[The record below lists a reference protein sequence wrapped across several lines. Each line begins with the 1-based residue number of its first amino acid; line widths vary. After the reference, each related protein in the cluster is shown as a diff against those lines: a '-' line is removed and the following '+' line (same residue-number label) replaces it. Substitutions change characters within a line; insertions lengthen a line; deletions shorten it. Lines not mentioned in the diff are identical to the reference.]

1 MYFLSWGSEQ
11 LIIGSSLSHANSTS
25 MCKVFS
31 IWQLIWQITILVNLH
46 KVQVHHNL
54 KFIIHILHLW
64 GGVVIIHKVLYIAT
78 IYFKA
83 LYHMFLK
90 IFEKLQSRRTKLK
103 WFAFV
108 AIITWYPPP
117 MKNSNLGFPPTSL
130 GHAKECHLLS
140 LNPLELQKLKP
151 SCETCCNT

>member
-1 MYFLSWGSEQ
+1 
-11 LIIGSSLSHANSTS
+11 

-31 IWQLIWQITILVNLH
+31 IRQLIWQVTILVIKKHWHVANLH
-46 KVQVHHNL
+46 KVQVIYHHNL
-54 KFIIHILHLW
+54 KFIIHIFHLW

-78 IYFKA
+78 IYFMA

-90 IFEKLQSRRTKLK
+90 IFETLQSRRTKLK

-108 AIITWYPPP
+108 AIITQYPPP

-130 GHAKECHLLS
+130 GHAKECHLVS
-140 LNPLELQKLKP
+140 LNPLKLQKLKP